1 MQQVIL
7 SDENC
12 GKHAEIIFHA
22 LERLDYVDL
31 LGLVLKKFDEVGLA
45 MDTDDETV
53 WRFCQEKGY
62 LLVTGNRSA
71 KDGSV
76 SLELTVRRLVTNMSL
91 PVLTIGDL
99 ERVLADREYC
109 ERCAERMAEIIIDLE
124 GYRGGDTLVSDVVTL
139 QFKPKRPQALIA
151 WGLFCAHL
159 RDMDLSKDML
169 SEARKKNVYTALH
182 QEMMGTALGFPDA
195 LFDAVISIGVE

>member
-22 LERLDYVDL
+22 LERLEYVDL
-31 LGLVLKKFDEVGLA
+31 LGLELKKFKEVGLA
-45 MDTDDETV
+45 INTDDETV

-62 LLVTGNRSA
+62 LLLTGNRSA

-76 SLELTVRRLVTNMSL
+76 SLELTVRRLVTEKSL

-99 ERVLADREYC
+99 ERVLSDRKYC
-109 ERCAERMAEIIIDLE
+109 ERCAERLAEIVMDLE
-124 GYRGGDTLVSDVVTL
+124 ERHLGVTRL
-139 QFKPKRPQALIA
+139 YL
-151 WGLFCAHL
+151 
-159 RDMDLSKDML
+159 
-169 SEARKKNVYTALH
+169 T
-182 QEMMGTALGFPDA
+182 
-195 LFDAVISIGVE
+195 